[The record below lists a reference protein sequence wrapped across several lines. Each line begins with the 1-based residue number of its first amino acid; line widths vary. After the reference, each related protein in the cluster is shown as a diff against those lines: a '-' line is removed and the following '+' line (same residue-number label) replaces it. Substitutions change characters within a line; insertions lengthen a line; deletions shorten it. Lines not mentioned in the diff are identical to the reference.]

1 MKHDAAVQTAKEVQ
15 IFWEKASIP
24 IRPFHHVVKKLKDL
38 VQQFEALKKN
48 KGRSSETQKKNEKE
62 FKNIFDNLFDIAHQR
77 ALEMIKNEEDK
88 EFLLAQREKGRR
100 GSMGGIDLK
109 LATKQINE
117 EIREQKRAKWME
129 KQMNEVDLLNKS
141 IVLEESSA
149 SEETDIDETS
159 LVAAG
164 PSTNSKRKRGRKNML
179 TSAVLSTL
187 DRTKMSDRHQA
198 RSQDLKKGGAILKE

>member
-1 MKHDAAVQTAKEVQ
+1 MVTLRKRDEIYLLGRTKERFTGSKLPSNGDVLRVYLHRMNSKGVLKHDAAVQTAKEIQ
-15 IFWEKASIP
+15 MFWEKASIP

-62 FKNIFDNLFDIAHQR
+62 FKNIFDDLFDIAHHR

-109 LATKQINE
+109 
-117 EIREQKRAKWME
+117 
-129 KQMNEVDLLNKS
+129 
-141 IVLEESSA
+141 
-149 SEETDIDETS
+149 
-159 LVAAG
+159 
-164 PSTNSKRKRGRKNML
+164 
-179 TSAVLSTL
+179 
-187 DRTKMSDRHQA
+187 
-198 RSQDLKKGGAILKE
+198 